1 MKKAASIFLC
11 ANMTQRDVR
20 LLLQWMENPAVT
32 QYLNEDSTVTTHLRQ
47 MECSVPEPMLTY
59 HFNRRS
65 RFFMACTREGEA
77 IGFVKLR
84 EQMTGTYEHSIDA
97 KGRLFIPAK
106 LREELGVTFYLAM
119 GVDACLAIY
128 PQATWDRF
136 TEKFASLPMS
146 QSKAMRPLFANAAKC
161 ELDSQG
167 RIVIPQKLRKY
178 AGLEKDV
185 VIIGV
190 NDRAEIWSADAWNA
204 QEEEEMTPEKMA
216 ACMAEL
222 GF

>member
-1 MKKAASIFLC
+1 
-11 ANMTQRDVR
+11 
-20 LLLQWMENPAVT
+20 
-32 QYLNEDSTVTTHLRQ
+32 
-47 MECSVPEPMLTY
+47 
-59 HFNRRS
+59 
-65 RFFMACTREGEA
+65 
-77 IGFVKLR
+77 
-84 EQMTGTYEHSIDA
+84 MTGTYEHSIDA

-119 GVDACLAIY
+119 GVDECLAIY
-128 PQATWDRF
+128 PQETWNRF

-146 QSKAMRPLFANAAKC
+146 QSAAMRPLFANASKC

-178 AGLEKDV
+178 AGLEKDA

-190 NDRAEIWSADAWNA
+190 NDRAEIWSAETWNA
-204 QEEEEMTPEKMA
+204 REEEKMKACLA
-216 ACMAEL
+216 AL

>member
-1 MKKAASIFLC
+1 
-11 ANMTQRDVR
+11 
-20 LLLQWMENPAVT
+20 
-32 QYLNEDSTVTTHLRQ
+32 
-47 MECSVPEPMLTY
+47 
-59 HFNRRS
+59 
-65 RFFMACTREGEA
+65 
-77 IGFVKLR
+77 
-84 EQMTGTYEHSIDA
+84 MTGTYEHAIDA

-106 LREELGVTFYLAM
+106 LREELGVSFYLAM

-136 TEKFASLPMS
+136 TETFASLPMS
-146 QSKAMRPLFANAAKC
+146 QSKAMRPLFANASKC

-167 RIVIPQKLRKY
+167 RIVVPQKLRQY
-178 AGLEKDV
+178 AALDKDV

-190 NDRAEIWSADAWNA
+190 NDRAEIWSAESWHA

>member
-1 MKKAASIFLC
+1 
-11 ANMTQRDVR
+11 
-20 LLLQWMENPAVT
+20 
-32 QYLNEDSTVTTHLRQ
+32 
-47 MECSVPEPMLTY
+47 
-59 HFNRRS
+59 
-65 RFFMACTREGEA
+65 
-77 IGFVKLR
+77 
-84 EQMTGTYEHSIDA
+84 MTGTYEHSLDA

-128 PQATWDRF
+128 PQETWDRF

-146 QSKAMRPLFANAAKC
+146 QSKAMRVLFANAVKC

-167 RIVIPQKLRKY
+167 RIVVPQKLRRY
-178 AGLEKDV
+178 AALDKDA

-190 NDRAEIWSADAWNA
+190 NDRAEVWSKETWQA

-216 ACMAEL
+216 ACMEAL

>member
-1 MKKAASIFLC
+1 
-11 ANMTQRDVR
+11 
-20 LLLQWMENPAVT
+20 
-32 QYLNEDSTVTTHLRQ
+32 
-47 MECSVPEPMLTY
+47 
-59 HFNRRS
+59 
-65 RFFMACTREGEA
+65 
-77 IGFVKLR
+77 
-84 EQMTGTYEHSIDA
+84 MTGTYEHSIDA

-128 PQATWDRF
+128 PQSTWDRF

-161 ELDSQG
+161 EPDSQG

-178 AGLEKDV
+178 AGLEKETAS
-185 VIIGV
+185 IGV
-190 NDRAEIWSADAWNA
+190 HDRAEIWSAAAWNA

>member
-1 MKKAASIFLC
+1 
-11 ANMTQRDVR
+11 
-20 LLLQWMENPAVT
+20 
-32 QYLNEDSTVTTHLRQ
+32 
-47 MECSVPEPMLTY
+47 
-59 HFNRRS
+59 
-65 RFFMACTREGEA
+65 
-77 IGFVKLR
+77 
-84 EQMTGTYEHSIDA
+84 MTGTYEHSIDA

-119 GVDACLAIY
+119 GVDECLAIY
-128 PQATWDRF
+128 PQETWNRF

-146 QSKAMRPLFANAAKC
+146 QSAAMRPLFANASKC

-178 AGLEKDV
+178 AGLEKDA

-190 NDRAEIWSADAWNA
+190 NDRAEIWSAETWNA
-204 QEEEEMTPEKMA
+204 REEEEMTPEKMA
-216 ACMAEL
+216 ACMAQL

>member
-1 MKKAASIFLC
+1 M
-11 ANMTQRDVR
+11 RDV
-20 LLLQWMENPAVT
+20 
-32 QYLNEDSTVTTHLRQ
+32 
-47 MECSVPEPMLTY
+47 
-59 HFNRRS
+59 
-65 RFFMACTREGEA
+65 
-77 IGFVKLR
+77 
-84 EQMTGTYEHSIDA
+84 TGTYEHSIDA
-97 KGRLFIPAK
+97 KGRLFIPSK
-106 LREELGVTFYLAM
+106 LRMELGESFYLAM

-128 PQATWDRF
+128 PQSTWDRF

-146 QSKAMRPLFANAAKC
+146 QSKAMRPLFTNAARC

-178 AGLEKDV
+178 AGLDKDV

-190 NDRAEIWSADAWNA
+190 NDRAEIWAADTWSA

>member
-1 MKKAASIFLC
+1 MPKAVEVVAALIWRGDRFLAC
-11 ANMTQRDVR
+11 QRPAHKAR
-20 LLLQWMENPAVT
+20 GLLWEFVGGKVEPGETKEEALI
-32 QYLNEDSTVTTHLRQ
+32 R
-47 MECSVPEPMLTY
+47 EC
-59 HFNRRS
+59 
-65 RFFMACTREGEA
+65 
-77 IGFVKLR
+77 
-84 EQMTGTYEHSIDA
+84 
-97 KGRLFIPAK
+97 
-106 LREELGVTFYLAM
+106 REELGVTFYLAM

-167 RIVIPQKLRKY
+167 RIVIPQKLRRY
-178 AGLEKDV
+178 AGLEKQA

-190 NDRAEIWSADAWNA
+190 NDRAEIWSAQAWNA
-204 QEEEEMTPEKMA
+204 QEEEEMTPEKMSACLA
-216 ACMAEL
+216 AL

>member
-1 MKKAASIFLC
+1 
-11 ANMTQRDVR
+11 
-20 LLLQWMENPAVT
+20 
-32 QYLNEDSTVTTHLRQ
+32 
-47 MECSVPEPMLTY
+47 
-59 HFNRRS
+59 
-65 RFFMACTREGEA
+65 
-77 IGFVKLR
+77 
-84 EQMTGTYEHSIDA
+84 MTGTYEHSIDA

-119 GVDACLAIY
+119 GVDECLAIY
-128 PQATWDRF
+128 PQETWNRF

-146 QSKAMRPLFANAAKC
+146 QSAAMRPLFANASKC

-178 AGLEKDV
+178 AGLEKDA

-190 NDRAEIWSADAWNA
+190 NDRAEIWSAETCNA
-204 QEEEEMTPEKMA
+204 REEEEMTPEKMKACLA
-216 ACMAEL
+216 AL

>member
-1 MKKAASIFLC
+1 
-11 ANMTQRDVR
+11 
-20 LLLQWMENPAVT
+20 
-32 QYLNEDSTVTTHLRQ
+32 
-47 MECSVPEPMLTY
+47 
-59 HFNRRS
+59 
-65 RFFMACTREGEA
+65 
-77 IGFVKLR
+77 
-84 EQMTGTYEHSIDA
+84 MTGTYEHSIDA

-119 GVDACLAIY
+119 GVDECLAIY
-128 PQATWDRF
+128 PQETWNRF

-146 QSKAMRPLFANAAKC
+146 QSAAMRPLFANASKC

-178 AGLEKDV
+178 AGLEKDA

-190 NDRAEIWSADAWNA
+190 NDRAEIGSAETWNA
-204 QEEEEMTPEKMA
+204 REEEEMTPEKMKACLA
-216 ACMAEL
+216 AL

>member
-1 MKKAASIFLC
+1 
-11 ANMTQRDVR
+11 
-20 LLLQWMENPAVT
+20 
-32 QYLNEDSTVTTHLRQ
+32 
-47 MECSVPEPMLTY
+47 
-59 HFNRRS
+59 
-65 RFFMACTREGEA
+65 
-77 IGFVKLR
+77 
-84 EQMTGTYEHSIDA
+84 MTGTYEHSLDA

-106 LREELGVTFYLAM
+106 LREELGSAFYLAM

-136 TEKFASLPMS
+136 REKFESLPMS
-146 QSKAMRPLFANAAKC
+146 QSKVMRPLFANAVKC
-161 ELDSQG
+161 DLDSQG
-167 RIVIPQKLRKY
+167 RIVVSQKLRKY

-190 NDRAEIWSADAWNA
+190 NDRAEIWAADTWNA
-204 QEEEEMTPEKMA
+204 QEEEMTPEKMA

>member
-1 MKKAASIFLC
+1 
-11 ANMTQRDVR
+11 
-20 LLLQWMENPAVT
+20 
-32 QYLNEDSTVTTHLRQ
+32 
-47 MECSVPEPMLTY
+47 
-59 HFNRRS
+59 
-65 RFFMACTREGEA
+65 
-77 IGFVKLR
+77 
-84 EQMTGTYEHSIDA
+84 MTGTYEHSIEA

-119 GVDACLAIY
+119 GVDECLAIY
-128 PQATWDRF
+128 PQETWNRF

-146 QSKAMRPLFANAAKC
+146 QSAAMRPLFANASKC

-178 AGLEKDV
+178 AGLEKDA

-190 NDRAEIWSADAWNA
+190 NDRAEIWSAETWNA
-204 QEEEEMTPEKMA
+204 REEEEMTPEKMKACLA
-216 ACMAEL
+216 AL

>member
-1 MKKAASIFLC
+1 
-11 ANMTQRDVR
+11 
-20 LLLQWMENPAVT
+20 
-32 QYLNEDSTVTTHLRQ
+32 
-47 MECSVPEPMLTY
+47 
-59 HFNRRS
+59 
-65 RFFMACTREGEA
+65 
-77 IGFVKLR
+77 
-84 EQMTGTYEHSIDA
+84 MTGTYEHNIDA

-106 LREELGVTFYLAM
+106 LREELGSSFHLAM
-119 GVDACLAIY
+119 GVDACLAVY
-128 PQATWDRF
+128 PQSTWDRF

-178 AGLEKDV
+178 AGLEKET

-190 NDRAEIWSADAWNA
+190 NDRAEIWAADRWDA
-204 QEEEEMTPEKMA
+204 QEEEMTPEKMA